1 MHHKGEHARI
11 IKLDATDST
20 NDFLKGLAAVES
32 LGDFTTVVAREQLQG
47 RGQRGSVWESEAGK
61 NLTFSLLKYFNGLK
75 VEQRFVLNIAVSLA
89 LCEQLEALSI
99 PNVKVK
105 WPNDI
110 MSGPHKICGIL
121 IENVLKGQMIQHSV
135 IGIGLN
141 VNQTGFGELPRAGSL
156 ASVGGRFFDLEEL
169 LLELLGRLQAHLV
182 VVEQRTLAQLLPA
195 YEARLFRKDLP
206 TAFAGADGGRF
217 MGLIRGVSPE
227 GTLILELEDG
237 IRRSFDLK
245 QVSLLY

>member
-1 MHHKGEHARI
+1 MRHKVEHARI

-20 NDFLKGLAAVES
+20 NDFLKGLAGGKT
-32 LGDFTTVVAREQLQG
+32 LGDFTVVVAKEQLRG
-47 RGQRGSVWESEAGK
+47 RGQRGSLWESEAGK
-61 NLTFSLLKYFNGLK
+61 NLTFSLLKYFTVLGAERWFL
-75 VEQRFVLNIAVSLA
+75 LNIAVSLA

-99 PNVKVK
+99 PNIKVK

-121 IENVLKGQMIQHSV
+121 IENVLKGQSIQHSV

-141 VNQTGFGELPRAGSL
+141 VNQTRFGNLPRAGSL
-156 ASVGGRFFDLEEL
+156 ATMSGRSFDLEEL
-169 LLELLGRLQAHLV
+169 LPPLLERLRTHLG
-182 VVEQRTLAQLLPA
+182 VVEQRTVPQMLPA
-195 YEARLFRKDLP
+195 YEARLFRRDLP
-206 TAFAGADGGRF
+206 TAFADSSGAPF
-217 MGLIRGVSPE
+217 MGIIRGVSPQ

-237 IRRSFDLK
+237 QRRTFDLK